1 MVSRPPRGLPC
12 HNRRLVYIEGL
23 GRTRHDQTGRHMISL
38 TKALALAATMA
49 IVAGISG
56 PASAQDKET
65 VLKNR
70 QATMKEQGKSIG
82 AVKAYLD
89 GKGDLA
95 QAKAGATTLTQTTK
109 KIPELFPPGTAG
121 KSPDGDYEAKP
132 VIWTDWNKFL
142 DAQKNAEAK
151 ADALLVAVD
160 GGDRTKIEAAFNDLG
175 KNGCGGCHTT
185 FREKIEK

>member
-1 MVSRPPRGLPC
+1 MTSPMKIFALVATLTIAAAGVSGW
-12 HNRRLVYIEGL
+12 
-23 GRTRHDQTGRHMISL
+23 
-38 TKALALAATMA
+38 ALA
-49 IVAGISG
+49 
-56 PASAQDKET
+56 QDMET

-70 QATMKEQGKSIG
+70 EATMKEQGKSIG

-95 QAKAGATTLTQTTK
+95 QAKAGANDLTQTTK

-121 KSPDGDYEAKP
+121 KSPDGDYEAKA

-142 DAQKNAEAK
+142 DAQKNAANK
-151 ADALLVAVD
+151 ADALLVAVN
-160 GGDRTKIEAAFNDLG
+160 GGDRTAIEAAFSDLG
-175 KNGCGGCHTT
+175 KNGCGACHTT